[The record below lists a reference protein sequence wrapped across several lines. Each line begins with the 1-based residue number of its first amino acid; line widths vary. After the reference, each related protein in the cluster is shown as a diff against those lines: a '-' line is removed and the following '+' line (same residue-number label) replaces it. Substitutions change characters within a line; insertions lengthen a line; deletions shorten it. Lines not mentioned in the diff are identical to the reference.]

1 MKVWFVFVQ
10 VRIRVSQ
17 CFFLCILYM
26 YNHLSGE
33 DVFQS
38 VIQAAHKKFKYSP
51 NRSRT
56 YEVLV
61 TGPDTLPLSHRRLVG
76 AKVSKLGS
84 CDILYTTR
92 TIALVSHTASEVTQS
107 G

>member
-1 MKVWFVFVQ
+1 
-10 VRIRVSQ
+10 
-17 CFFLCILYM
+17 M

-38 VIQAAHKKFKYSP
+38 MIQVARKKCKYSL

-61 TGPDTLPLSHRRLVG
+61 TGPDALPLSHRRLVG
-76 AKVSKLGS
+76 TEATKLGS
-84 CDILYTTR
+84 CDKHP
-92 TIALVSHTASEVTQS
+92 VHC
-107 G
+107 